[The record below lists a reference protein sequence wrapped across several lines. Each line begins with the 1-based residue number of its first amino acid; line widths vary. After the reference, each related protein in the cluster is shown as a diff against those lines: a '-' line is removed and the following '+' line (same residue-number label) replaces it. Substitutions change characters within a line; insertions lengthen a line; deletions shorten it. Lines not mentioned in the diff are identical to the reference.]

1 MVLVIDIGNTNV
13 KLGIFKDNFLMA
25 SGRIATHYR
34 RTSDEYGLLVT
45 NLIEANNL
53 SKKDIT
59 GIIISSVIPDLN
71 YTFEHMCD
79 FYFGITPLV
88 LGAGV
93 KTGLN
98 IKYDNPKDVGSDRIA
113 ICVAAMKEYGKPLIV
128 VDFGTATTV
137 NVIGR
142 DNEFLGGLI
151 CPGIKTSLN
160 SLAESTAKLP
170 KIELVTPKSVIG
182 KSTVT
187 NMQSG
192 MFYGFV
198 GLLEHIIKK
207 IKEEENLQDAK
218 VIATGGLSEYVVKG
232 TNVIDRIDRRL
243 SLKGLNY
250 IYQMN
255 DPTVAK

>member
-1 MVLVIDIGNTNV
+1 MVLVIDIGNTNI
-13 KLGIFKDNFLMA
+13 KLGIFKDNFLIA

-45 NLIEANNL
+45 NLIEIHKL
-53 SKKDIT
+53 SKKDIN

-71 YTFEHMCD
+71 YTFEHMCE

-98 IKYDNPKDVGSDRIA
+98 IKYDNPKEVGSDRIA
-113 ICVAAMKEYGKPLIV
+113 VCVAAMKEYGKPLIV
-128 VDFGTATTV
+128 VDFGTATTINIV
-137 NVIGR
+137 GR

-151 CPGIKTSLN
+151 CPGIKTSLE
-160 SLAESTAKLP
+160 SLAASAAKLP
-170 KIELVTPKSVIG
+170 KIELVTPKGVIG

-187 NMQSG
+187 NMQAG
-192 MFYGFV
+192 IFYGFI
-198 GLLEHIIKK
+198 GMLEHIVKK
-207 IKEEENLQDAK
+207 IREEQGLEDAK
-218 VIATGGLSEYVVKG
+218 VIATGGLSEYVNKG
-232 TNVIDRIDRRL
+232 TNIIDRIDRRL

-255 DPTVAK
+255 FPNN

>member
-1 MVLVIDIGNTNV
+1 MVLVIDIGNTNI
-13 KLGIFKDNFLMA
+13 KLGIFKDNFLIA

-45 NLIEANNL
+45 NLVEIHKL
-53 SKKDIT
+53 SKQDIT

-71 YTFEHMCD
+71 YTFEHMCN
-79 FYFGITPLV
+79 FYFGISPLV

-98 IKYDNPKDVGSDRIA
+98 IKYDNPKEVGSDRIA
-113 ICVAAMKEYGKPLIV
+113 VCVAAMKEYGKPLIV
-128 VDFGTATTV
+128 VDFGTATTINIV
-137 NVIGR
+137 GR

-151 CPGIKTSLN
+151 CPGIKSSLD
-160 SLAESTAKLP
+160 SLASSTAKLP
-170 KIELVTPKSVIG
+170 KIELIMPKSIIG
-182 KSTVT
+182 KSTVA

-192 MFYGFV
+192 IFYGFV
-198 GLLEHIIKK
+198 GLLEHIVKK
-207 IKEEENLQDAK
+207 VKEENDLEDAK
-218 VIATGGLSEYVVKG
+218 VIATGGLSEFVVKG

-255 DPTVAK
+255 NPNS

>member
-1 MVLVIDIGNTNV
+1 MVLVIDIGNTNI
-13 KLGIFKDNFLMA
+13 KLGIFKDNFLIA

-45 NLIEANNL
+45 NLIEIHKL
-53 SKKDIT
+53 SKKDIN

-71 YTFEHMCD
+71 YTFEHMCE

-98 IKYDNPKDVGSDRIA
+98 IKYDNPKEVGSDRIA
-113 ICVAAMKEYGKPLIV
+113 VCVAAMKEYGKPLIV
-128 VDFGTATTV
+128 VDFGTATTINIV
-137 NVIGR
+137 GR

-151 CPGIKTSLN
+151 CPGIKTSLE
-160 SLAESTAKLP
+160 SLAASAAKLP

-187 NMQSG
+187 NMQAG
-192 MFYGFV
+192 IFYGFI
-198 GLLEHIIKK
+198 GMLEHIVKK
-207 IKEEENLQDAK
+207 IREEQGLEDAK
-218 VIATGGLSEYVVKG
+218 VIATGGLSEYVNKG
-232 TNVIDRIDRRL
+232 TNIIDRIDRRL

-255 DPTVAK
+255 FPNN

>member
-1 MVLVIDIGNTNV
+1 MVLVIDIGNTNI
-13 KLGIFKDNFLMA
+13 KLGIFKENFLIA

-34 RTSDEYGLLVT
+34 RTSDEYGMLVT
-45 NLIEANNL
+45 NLIEIHKL
-53 SKKDIT
+53 SKKDIN

-71 YTFEHMCD
+71 YTFEHMCE

-98 IKYDNPKDVGSDRIA
+98 IKYDNPKEVGSDRIA
-113 ICVAAMKEYGKPLIV
+113 VCVAAMKEYGKPLIV
-128 VDFGTATTV
+128 VDFGTATTI
-137 NVIGR
+137 NVVGR

-151 CPGIKTSLN
+151 CPGIKTSLD
-160 SLAESTAKLP
+160 SLAASAAKLP
-170 KIELVTPKSVIG
+170 KIELVMPKSVIG

-192 MFYGFV
+192 MFYGFI
-198 GLLEHIIKK
+198 GMLEHIVRK
-207 IKEEENLQDAK
+207 IKEEQGLEDAK
-218 VIATGGLSEYVVKG
+218 VIATGGLSEYLKKG
-232 TNVIDRIDRRL
+232 TDIIDHIDRRL

-250 IYQMN
+250 IYHMN
-255 DPTVAK
+255 FPNS

>member
-1 MVLVIDIGNTNV
+1 MVLVIDIGNTNI
-13 KLGIFKDNFLMA
+13 KLGIFKDNFLIA

-45 NLIEANNL
+45 NLVEIHKL
-53 SKKDIT
+53 SKQDIT

-71 YTFEHMCD
+71 YTFEHMCN
-79 FYFGITPLV
+79 FYFGISPLV

-98 IKYDNPKDVGSDRIA
+98 IKYDNPKEVGSDRIA
-113 ICVAAMKEYGKPLIV
+113 VCVAAMKEYGKPLIV
-128 VDFGTATTV
+128 VDFGTATTINIV
-137 NVIGR
+137 GR

-151 CPGIKTSLN
+151 CPGIKSSLD
-160 SLAESTAKLP
+160 SLASSTAKLP
-170 KIELVTPKSVIG
+170 KIELIMPKSIIG
-182 KSTVT
+182 KSTVA

-192 MFYGFV
+192 IFYGFV
-198 GLLEHIIKK
+198 GLLEHIVKK
-207 IKEEENLQDAK
+207 VKEENDLEDAK
-218 VIATGGLSEYVVKG
+218 VIATGGLSEFVVKG

-255 DPTVAK
+255 NHNS

>member
-1 MVLVIDIGNTNV
+1 MVLVIDIGNTNI
-13 KLGIFKDNFLMA
+13 KIGIFKDNFLIA

-34 RTSDEYGLLVT
+34 RTSDEYGLLIT
-45 NLIEANNL
+45 NLIEIHKL
-53 SKKDIT
+53 SKQDIK

-71 YTFEHMCD
+71 YTFEHMCG
-79 FYFGITPLV
+79 FYFSITPLV

-98 IKYDNPKDVGSDRIA
+98 IKYDNPKEVGSDRIA
-113 ICVAAMKEYGKPLIV
+113 VCVAAMKEYGKPVIV
-128 VDFGTATTV
+128 VDFGTATTI
-137 NVIGR
+137 NVVGR

-151 CPGIKTSLN
+151 CPGIKTSLD
-160 SLAESTAKLP
+160 SLAASTAKLP

-187 NMQSG
+187 NMQAG
-192 MFYGFV
+192 IFYGFV
-198 GLLEHIIKK
+198 GMLEHIVNK
-207 IKEEENLQDAK
+207 IREENGLEDAK
-218 VIATGGLSEYVVKG
+218 VVATGGLSEYIVKG
-232 TNVIDRIDRRL
+232 TKIIDKIDRRL

-255 DPTVAK
+255 FPNS

>member
-1 MVLVIDIGNTNV
+1 MVLVIDIGNTNI
-13 KLGIFKDNFLMA
+13 KLGIFKENFLIA

-34 RTSDEYGLLVT
+34 RTSDEYGMLVT
-45 NLIEANNL
+45 NLIEIHKL

-71 YTFEHMCD
+71 YTFEHMCE

-98 IKYDNPKDVGSDRIA
+98 IKYDNPKEVGSDRIA
-113 ICVAAMKEYGKPLIV
+113 VCVAAMKEYGKPLIV
-128 VDFGTATTV
+128 VDFGTATTI
-137 NVIGR
+137 NVVGR

-151 CPGIKTSLN
+151 CPGIKTSLD
-160 SLAESTAKLP
+160 SLAASAAKLP
-170 KIELVTPKSVIG
+170 KIELVMPKSVIG

-192 MFYGFV
+192 MFYGFI
-198 GLLEHIIKK
+198 GMLEHIVRK
-207 IKEEENLQDAK
+207 IKEEQGLEDAK
-218 VIATGGLSEYVVKG
+218 VIATGGLSEYLKKG
-232 TNVIDRIDRRL
+232 TDIIDHIDRRL

-250 IYQMN
+250 IYHMN
-255 DPTVAK
+255 FPNS